1 MYRRHERGRTR
12 GTRPH
17 PAYLS
22 TGNDD
27 EVLQQATHRRRAR
40 LARLLRPRGDIE
52 TDGTVRI
59 DGRLNGS
66 VRRAGSVIVGTESTI
81 QGGISAAE
89 VVIGGT
95 VQGNIVAVE
104 RVELQAS
111 AIVNGNIEANSIL
124 IHEGSAVNGKLNVRS
139 REIVPRSDAGE
150 PSGGL
155 ALATPMSASAT

>member
-1 MYRRHERGRTR
+1 MKFFNKRRTAAEPGSRDC
-12 GTRPH
+12 
-17 PAYLS
+17 S
-22 TGNDD
+22 
-27 EVLQQATHRRRAR
+27 VLAAGITVV
-40 LARLLRPRGDIE
+40 GDIE

-95 VQGNIVAVE
+95 VQGNIVAAE

-150 PSGGL
+150 TSGGL
-155 ALATPMSASAT
+155 ALATSMSASAT